1 MFQKRAKIWL
11 NIPKNEKI
19 EQKCSKNRAKNL
31 AKYPQKW
38 KNRSRTRK
46 IPPGK
51 IEYNGRK
58 LTNFQRKKIKNKIL
72 IKIGF
77 KGQKLL
83 KKNEK

>member
-51 IEYNGRK
+51 IEYNGQK
-58 LTNFQRKKIKNKIL
+58 LTYFKKEKIKGLFGPKNNL
-72 IKIGF
+72 GLCFSIKKDF
-77 KGQKLL
+77 F
-83 KKNEK
+83 